1 MKLLLIEAIK
11 ENTKQKNHFGKKS
24 WKRTLQKESKEKMK
38 KGIMKLRIYGNC
50 RKRPSCNFGSSRKRP
65 SCNFGSSRKR
75 PSCNF
80 GSSRNA
86 LLAILV
92 VVGNTFLAILEDKQR
107 SQRFADKNRDR
118 VISERDYRDLSEKK
132 SKWSPRITRDFFS

>member
-1 MKLLLIEAIK
+1 
-11 ENTKQKNHFGKKS
+11 
-24 WKRTLQKESKEKMK
+24 MK
-38 KGIMKLRIYGNC
+38 KWIVKLRIEGNC
-50 RKRPSCNFGSSRKRP
+50 RKRPSCNFG
-65 SCNFGSSRKR
+65 GSRKR

-132 SKWSPRITRDFFS
+132 LKWPPRITRDFFS